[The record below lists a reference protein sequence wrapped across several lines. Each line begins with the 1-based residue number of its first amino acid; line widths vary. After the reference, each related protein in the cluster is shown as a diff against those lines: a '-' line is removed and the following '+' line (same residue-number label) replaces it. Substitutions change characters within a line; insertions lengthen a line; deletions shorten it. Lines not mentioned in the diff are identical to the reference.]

1 MARGHGRRKSAPSL
15 VGSRAVSLIV
25 AGIGVSLLLSVAH
38 WGYRRAVQKE
48 QSAELSIAASKG
60 DVERVRLLLER
71 GIDPDSLDD
80 SPEKTAALIRACGA
94 DKDVAWE
101 LVDALLEAG
110 ADVNVLGPGRT
121 TALMYA
127 TYMGNAEVARALVS
141 AGASLSATDVNGH
154 TAAHWAARAG
164 QLEIVRMLK
173 MAGADFGVHDRV
185 YDTPRDLAKRNR
197 REDVLKWLESVGV
210 KT

>member
-1 MARGHGRRKSAPSL
+1 MAG
-15 VGSRAVSLIV
+15 IV
-25 AGIGVSLLLSVAH
+25 ASILLSAAH

-48 QSAELSIAASKG
+48 QSAELSTAASKG
-60 DVERVRLLLER
+60 DIERVRLLLER
-71 GIDPDSLDD
+71 GIDPNSFDD
-80 SPEKTAALIRACGA
+80 SPEKTPALIRACGV
-94 DKDVAWE
+94 DKEIAWE
-101 LVDALLEAG
+101 LVDVLLEAG
-110 ADVNVLGPGRT
+110 ADVNVLGPGQT

-154 TAAHWAARAG
+154 TAAHWAARSG

-173 MAGADFGVHDRV
+173 MAGADFGARDRV
-185 YDTPRDLAKRNR
+185 HDTPRDLAKRNR